1 MNLSKQAIYI
11 GGMATAIGLVLAFL
25 FIFVLGNDGSAAG
38 EIVVRPGEYALGN
51 VSYEGG
57 IVERQFTVKNRGKSK
72 LKINSIKTSCGCT
85 KAQIVY
91 DGRGSK
97 KFGMHPNNLVW
108 SQTIQP
114 GEEAT
119 LKVFF
124 DPTAHGREGIG
135 PFRRAVWIKSSDPND
150 EKAEVRIQ
158 GTVVG

>member
-1 MNLSKQAIYI
+1 MNLSKKAIYI
-11 GGMATAIGLVLAFL
+11 GGTATAIGLVLAFL

-38 EIVVRPGEYALGN
+38 EIRVSPGEYDLGN
-51 VSYEGG
+51 VPYEGG
-57 IVERQFTVKNRGKSK
+57 IVERQFTVKNRGNEK

-85 KAQIVY
+85 EAQLIY
-91 DGRGSK
+91 AGDKSK
-97 KFGMHPNNLVW
+97 KLGMHPNNLVW

-135 PFRRAVWIKSSDPND
+135 PFRRVVWIESSDSSD

-158 GTVVG
+158 GTVVR